1 VIEEVCQFQPFT
13 DGFARVVPADISRC
27 YPRHSTARGMLWVLK
42 AIQPH
47 EGNHLNP
54 SITLVFNGFTKVIYA
69 ASESGPKFA
78 RGIVTESLE
87 PTVVEEA
94 P

>member
-1 VIEEVCQFQPFT
+1 MIEEVRQLQPFT
-13 DGFARVVPADISRC
+13 DMFARVIPADISRC

-42 AIQPH
+42 AIYLL
-47 EGNHLNP
+47 EDNHLNP

-78 RGIVTESLE
+78 PGIVTESLE
-87 PTVVEEA
+87 PSVVEGV